1 MDEKIELIKAHR
13 GRYGLNA
20 CLRAVGL
27 SKGTWHYR
35 RHRKSQAERDAGLKA
50 EIVSVIESH
59 PDYGHRR
66 IQSELVD
73 RTGSPINHKR
83 LRRVL
88 KRYDLGLRRCLP
100 KASHSPVIRFVAQAG
115 AAADLVKG
123 CSFKALEV
131 FSTDFTEVFYAGG
144 QRKAYLMVL
153 LCIESRWAGGW
164 AVGARRCRQLALK
177 SLDTLTRNLG
187 VVGRDL
193 KGVIVHHDKDSV
205 YTSYAWLRR
214 VLLDEGGRLS
224 YAEHGAKDN
233 PWIESFWGRFKT
245 ENADLLLACETLIE
259 VASVVDDRLVYYN
272 EARRHSSLDYKRPK
286 QVLLSALTGGHIA
299 EES

>member
-1 MDEKIELIKAHR
+1 MDEKVELVKTHR
-13 GRYGLNA
+13 HDYGLNV

-35 RHRKSQAERDAGLKA
+35 RHRRSQTERDAALKA

-59 PDYGHRR
+59 PDYGFRR
-66 IQSELVD
+66 IQSELVN
-73 RTGSPINHKR
+73 RMARPMNHKR
-83 LRRVL
+83 LRRML
-88 KRYDLGLRRCLP
+88 NRYDLGLRRCLP
-100 KASHSPVIRFVAQAG
+100 KASISPVVEMVAQAG

-123 CSFKALEV
+123 RSFKALEV
-131 FSTDFTEVFYAGG
+131 FSTDFTELFYADG

-177 SLDTLTRNLG
+177 SLDTLTGNLG

-193 KGVIVHHDKDSV
+193 KEVIVHHDKDSV

-214 VLLDEGGRLS
+214 VLLEEDGRLS

-245 ENADLLLACETLIE
+245 ENADLLWACETLIE
-259 VASVVDDRLVYYN
+259 VATVVDDRLVYYN
-272 EARRHSSLDYKRPK
+272 EARRHSSLDYKRPME
-286 QVLLSALTGGHIA
+286 VLLSTLTGGHIA